1 MAGFEVAGRRL
12 RTEADYKAAL
22 RDQKLIQQIRSQVDM
37 EQPGAVITL
46 YSDMQAGKYRF
57 ETVVG
62 NDFDDEIYE
71 LAEKYKSQ
79 GYNKDSRVS
88 ARKKREKK
96 PRHAERTVG
105 ADQEARQTPQASG
118 YSVQCRGCGVLWL
131 FWRVFVFCREKRDG
145 LRESFPAE
153 SYHRMD
159 G

>member
-62 NDFDDEIYE
+62 NDFDDEVQ
-71 LAEKYKSQ
+71 KS
-79 GYNKDSRVS
+79 
-88 ARKKREKK
+88 
-96 PRHAERTVG
+96 
-105 ADQEARQTPQASG
+105 
-118 YSVQCRGCGVLWL
+118 
-131 FWRVFVFCREKRDG
+131 G
-145 LRESFPAE
+145 LQ
-153 SYHRMD
+153 
-159 G
+159 